1 MLEEK
6 SFSVEYIDETI
17 SLLKE
22 INIKQVE
29 GVVRQVKRV
38 INTDG
43 RIFFVGV
50 GGGAAHASHA
60 VNDFRKLAGIESY
73 CVTDNVSELTAR
85 VNDDCWE
92 NSYVEYIK
100 VSKPTRNDLV
110 FVFSVGGG
118 DKKKNVSNNIVNLLE
133 YIKYNTQTKIVGIV
147 GPNGGYTSDVANACV
162 VMPNMQKNITPHTE
176 GLQSVISH
184 LIVTHPDICK
194 NKTTW

>member
-6 SFSVEYIDETI
+6 SFSVGYIDETI
-17 SLLKE
+17 SILKE

-29 GVVRQVKRV
+29 GVVREVKRV

-100 VSKPTRNDLV
+100 VSNPTRNDLV

-133 YIKYNTQTKIVGIV
+133 YIKYNTQTKIVGVV

>member
-1 MLEEK
+1 MIEDK
-6 SFSVEYIDETI
+6 SFSVEYIDSTI
-17 SLLKE
+17 NLLKE
-22 INIKQVE
+22 VNIKQIE

-38 INTDG
+38 RSLGG

-92 NSYVEYIK
+92 NSYVEYIR
-100 VSKPTRNDLV
+100 VSNPTHKDLV
-110 FVFSVGGG
+110 FIFSVGGG
-118 DKKKNVSNNIVNLLE
+118 DKEKNVSNNIVNLLE
-133 YIKYNTQTKIVGIV
+133 YIKYNTQTRIVGIV
-147 GPNGGYTSDVANACV
+147 GPNGGYTKDVANSCV
-162 VMPNMQKNITPHTE
+162 VIPDMLKNITPHTE